1 VSAGHH
7 DDKTLE
13 DLPGPDRRPSVH
25 DDIHVVLECDRP
37 LAGSTRHCIDD
48 IDCVVFRRGPTRAAT
63 RESLSGVRT
72 LTLET
77 PDRHMSSVHG
87 GMRRFAGQWL
97 FEDTGSRNGSYLQG
111 RRISG
116 AALIDGHALQLGH
129 TLFLLRSRDLPNG
142 PRDTVPDRSSDGD
155 DGPLA
160 TLSHALETA
169 LQLALDAFRAGTAV
183 VLAGEAGT
191 GKEVLARGLHAQAG
205 AGGSFA
211 TLACPSLGEA
221 PGEAIDAAFARAAG
235 GTLFLDRL
243 EAIGRDGARAL
254 ASALQSFEWTPNFR
268 VIGSLRSNDPGAALS
283 GVDEDLIAALSPYA
297 LPVPPLRDRIED
309 LGTLASRMLGRTTDP
324 EALRIDPGM
333 GQALALHDWPHN
345 VRELEG
351 CLRSGAASA
360 ADGHLRWSPPQAA
373 HEAPEGNAPSERP
386 PLESS
391 SHRRAPEVQTEPT
404 GEFAQDVRR
413 ALKCNLSLHL
423 LQRNGLLE
431 SEMVLDAARGA
442 SAASITAPLLR
453 EIVLAAIES
462 LRQSS
467 ARGAKQASALQLTFV
482 EPAPSQQDVADRL
495 GMAFGTYRRHITAGL
510 VELTGILWF
519 REQAA
524 RRRRIEAEGTSN
536 EGMDERL
543 RSG

>member
-1 VSAGHH
+1 VSAGLH

-13 DLPGPDRRPSVH
+13 DLPGPDRRPSAH

-48 IDCVVFRRGPTRAAT
+48 IDCIVFRRGPARAAT
-63 RESLSGVRT
+63 RESVAGVRT

-87 GMRRFAGQWL
+87 GVRRFAGQWL

-116 AALIDGHALQLGH
+116 AALADGHVLQMGH
-129 TLFLLRSRDLPNG
+129 TLFLFRSRDLPNG
-142 PRDTVPDRSSDGD
+142 PGDSPVDLSSERDD
-155 DGPLA
+155 DALA
-160 TLSHALETA
+160 TLSHALEA
-169 LQLALDAFRAGTAV
+169 SLRLALDALVADAAV

-191 GKEVLARGLHAQAG
+191 GKEILARGLHARAG
-205 AGGSFA
+205 ARGAFVS
-211 TLACPSLGEA
+211 LVCPSLGGA
-221 PGEAIDAAFARAAG
+221 PGEAINSACTRAAG

-243 EAIGRDGARAL
+243 EGIGPDGALAL
-254 ASALQSFEWTPNFR
+254 AAALRSRDRTRELR
-268 VIGSLRSNDPGAALS
+268 VIGSLRSNEPGAALS
-283 GVDEDLIAALSPYA
+283 GLDQELAAALSA
-297 LPVPPLRDRIED
+297 CSVSVPPLRDRIED
-309 LGTLASRMLGRTTDP
+309 LGTLASRMLGDANDP

-333 GQALALHDWPHN
+333 GQALSLHDWPHN

-360 ADGHLRWSPPQAA
+360 TDGRLRWSPPEAA
-373 HEAPEGNAPSERP
+373 HESPEGDGPPRRP

-391 SHRRAPEVQTEPT
+391 SQRRAPEIQTEPT
-404 GEFAQDVRR
+404 EHFAQDVRR

-423 LQRNGLLE
+423 LQRNGLLT
-431 SEMVLDAARGA
+431 SEMVLEAARGA
-442 SAASITAPLLR
+442 SAASVTAPLLR
-453 EIVLAAIES
+453 EIVLGAIES

-482 EPAPSQQDVADRL
+482 EPAPSQQEAADRL

-519 REQAA
+519 LEQAA
-524 RRRRIEAEGTSN
+524 RRRRIDAEGTPD
-536 EGMDERL
+536 EGIDEGL